1 MKVLL
6 RRNVSYVG
14 KIGEVVEVKSGYARN
29 YLFPN
34 ALAVAPTQTNVKTVE
49 AEKQKY
55 LEELARQRAQLQ
67 VKADLL
73 KDKEITISARA
84 NEEGH
89 LYGSVGPA
97 QIAAALGEERI
108 LVDPQQIV
116 MEEPIRKLDRHDVL
130 LRFGDDITATIHVWV
145 VPIREP
151 GAPEPSAGQPPPA
164 EAPDKPNPP
173 EET

>member
-6 RRNVSYVG
+6 RRNVSHVG

-29 YLFPN
+29 YLFPH
-34 ALAVAPTQTNVKTVE
+34 ALAVAPTQTNVKAVE

-67 VKADLL
+67 VQADLL

-97 QIAAALGEERI
+97 QIAAALGEEGI
-108 LVDPQQIV
+108 LIDPQRIA

-130 LRFGDDITATIHVWV
+130 LRFGEDITTTIHVWV

-151 GAPEPSAGQPPPA
+151 GAPEPPAGQPPPA
-164 EAPDKPNPP
+164 QAPEKPNPP